1 MVLGNREKYVTTSET
16 QKVLKKGCVVC
27 TLTSDYHEFSA
38 VILVDT
44 NGSEVKLIK
53 QSVTKYVVKE
63 QKKYCRHRIR
73 ICSRRGLA
81 SRLFASYLENF
92 ILDN

>member
-16 QKVLKKGCVVC
+16 QTVLKKGCVVC

-53 QSVTKYVVKE
+53 QSVTKYVVKK
-63 QKKYCRHRIR
+63 QKKNCRHRIR